1 MKPLKLQTRIIAS
14 SVVFVDVFV
23 FNVEVEYN
31 GKLTSVVI
39 GIYSILELVS
49 SVNESVVVGDF
60 IASIFDFTRTR
71 NADVGDAFVVV
82 VCSVLTTAKKKIFA

>member
-39 GIYSILELVS
+39 GI
-49 SVNESVVVGDF
+49 
-60 IASIFDFTRTR
+60 
-71 NADVGDAFVVV
+71 
-82 VCSVLTTAKKKIFA
+82 